1 MIPRVAGPPGG
12 RLIQVA
18 SPRAGVDTLGRQILK
33 PGSKGVRGFEERYF
47 MIE

>member
-1 MIPRVAGPPGG
+1 MSPRVAGPPR

-18 SPRAGVDTLGRQILK
+18 FPRAGVDTLGRQILR
-33 PGSKGVRGFEERYF
+33 PGSKGVRGFDERYF